1 MLLEYMSKHEKDM
14 TASLTN
20 YGKGASQK
28 VLNTWFQYTLEED
41 YLEFIS
47 NLDIKPDLSVNDV
60 TDLGITLDNYLETLF
75 LDLVEQAD
83 SLAVKEVFENLYELE
98 KQEKHALSRTASS
111 MFDF

>member
-1 MLLEYMSKHEKDM
+1 MLLEYMSQHEKDM
-14 TASLTN
+14 TVSLANYEKDAS
-20 YGKGASQK
+20 KK
-28 VLNTWFQYTLEED
+28 VLNTWFQYTIEED

-60 TDLGITLDNYLETLF
+60 TNLGITLDNYLEMLF

-83 SLAVKEVFENLYELE
+83 SLAVKEVFQNLYELE
-98 KQEKHALSRTASS
+98 KQEKNALTRTASS